1 MNIAYLGSFFK
12 KARETGGNIH
22 VKNFMDNMVSQGH
35 TVYAAACDEH
45 PLTKKLPRRWPFFFF
60 ALCRMDVLYYRVE
73 TGLPPD
79 SNWLLAPYSWF
90 LKRPVVAWEFNGAPE
105 VATLMGMDKSSVR
118 KSVADLKRH
127 SHLCDLAI
135 CVSDY
140 LNQYVGEKIGVRN
153 RITIPNG
160 SDPEKFCPRAQS
172 ERDFGIDNRALNI
185 AWIGSV
191 DAPWHNVGML
201 LAAADALHGSAG
213 GHDIVFHIVGPKSD
227 RLNDAPPNIRF
238 HGYVPYERLPGVL
251 SRMDVGLCLYN
262 TSMADSFSP
271 LKVFDYMASGLA
283 VVGTKQPQLAQI
295 LDRLGHP
302 HFLLAPNDAEAL
314 SKLLS
319 GLSKNRALVKK
330 MGEAGRR
337 LVVDE
342 YNWREVARK
351 TTAALECAIAE
362 KAARVP

>member
-12 KARETGGNIH
+12 KTRETGGNIH

-45 PLTKKLPRRWPFFFF
+45 PLTKKLPRRWLSFFF

-73 TGLPPD
+73 TCLPPD

-90 LKRPVVAWEFNGAPE
+90 LKKTVVVWEFNGAPE
-105 VATLMGMDKSSVR
+105 VATLMGMDESSVR
-118 KSVADLKRH
+118 KSVADLKKH
-127 SHLCDLAI
+127 SRLCDLAI
-135 CVSDY
+135 CVSDH

-160 SDPEKFCPRAQS
+160 SDPEIFYPGAQS
-172 ERDFGIDNRALNI
+172 EREFGIDDSAFNV
-185 AWIGSV
+185 AWIGSL
-191 DAPWHNVGML
+191 DAPWHNAQMML
-201 LAAADALHGSAG
+201 ASAEALYRSASG
-213 GHDIVFHIVGPKSD
+213 RGIVFHIVGQKSD
-227 RLNDAPPNIRF
+227 LLNHAPPNIRF
-238 HGYVPYERLPGVL
+238 HGYVPYEHLPGML

-283 VVGTKQPQLAQI
+283 VVGTAQPQMAQI
-295 LDRLGHP
+295 LNRLGRP
-302 HFLLAPNDAEAL
+302 DFLLAPDDAEAL
-314 SKLLS
+314 SRLLS
-319 GLSKNRALVKK
+319 GLSKNRALVKEL
-330 MGEAGRR
+330 GEAGRK

-351 TTAALECAIAE
+351 AVAAIEGAIAK
-362 KAARVP
+362 KAARAV